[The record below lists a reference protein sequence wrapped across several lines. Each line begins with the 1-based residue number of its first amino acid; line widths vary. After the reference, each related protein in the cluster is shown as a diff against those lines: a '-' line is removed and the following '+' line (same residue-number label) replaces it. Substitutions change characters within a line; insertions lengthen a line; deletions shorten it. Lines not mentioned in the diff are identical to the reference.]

1 MTHSDGTP
9 MHSRSQELNC
19 ALTAVAEAC
28 SITRRVQSELD
39 QIRQLT
45 KDDRSPVTV
54 ADFAAQ
60 AIVAMRL
67 RDEFGAIALVGEE
80 SAADLRAQ
88 QTGGLTSA
96 ITAAVQH
103 VRMGVDNDTVLDAID
118 LGNHDASAN
127 SYWTLDP
134 VDGTKG
140 FLRRGQYAVSL
151 ALIEN
156 GEVTLGVLGCTNL
169 SADFSRS
176 FDDPD
181 PQGCIYYA
189 TIGNGAWYLPATDID
204 AKPERIHAAQNVAL
218 DALRVCESVEAA
230 HSKQDDTVRILEHLN
245 ATSKPARLDSQ
256 CKYAVVGRGQADAYL
271 RLPTRAGYVEKIWD
285 HAAGMLVAEEAG
297 AVVTDITGNRLDFSH
312 GATLGANRG
321 VVCTAKGIHS
331 QIIDAIASLGI
342 AQ

>member
-1 MTHSDGTP
+1 
-9 MHSRSQELNC
+9 MHIRSQELNC
-19 ALTAVAEAC
+19 ALNAVAEAC
-28 SITRRVQSELD
+28 SVTRRVQSELEE
-39 QIRQLT
+39 IRQLT

-60 AIVAMRL
+60 AVVAMRL
-67 RDEFGAIALVGEE
+67 RDAFGEIALVGEE
-80 SAADLRAQ
+80 SAADLRTQ
-88 QTGGLTSA
+88 HTDGLTSA

-103 VRMGVDNDTVLDAID
+103 VRPGIDNGAVLDAID
-118 LGNHDASAN
+118 LGNHDASAD

-169 SADFSRS
+169 SADFSRP

-181 PQGCIYYA
+181 PEGCIYYA
-189 TIGNGAWYLPATDID
+189 TRGGGSWYLPATQV
-204 AKPERIHAAQNVAL
+204 AAAPARIHAAGNVSL

-230 HSKQDDTVRILEHLN
+230 HSKQDDTVRILEYLN

-297 AVVTDITGNRLDFSH
+297 AVVTDIAGKRLDFSR
-312 GATLGANRG
+312 GATLDANRG
-321 VVCTAKGIHS
+321 VVCTAKGIHA
-331 QIIDAIASLGI
+331 QIIAAIAALGI
-342 AQ
+342 AG